1 MTVRG
6 WRRFSRRPL
15 YALRVSVEHPPSP
28 QSSDSLR
35 VQILATEHWS
45 LLASRSLAWNESFSR
60 AGMYLSTIS
69 GATVALALIAQA
81 SDFGDRFRLFALA
94 ILPVV
99 LFVGIGTVLRI
110 GASNYYDAV
119 CVAGMNRIRAGYLEV
134 APELERFFV
143 MGVRDDREGLLAT
156 MGMMPRRSSFAH
168 MLSATPT
175 LIATL
180 NSVLVAAIATL
191 LTLQLNGPYGAAI
204 AAAVVTFCLTLGGH
218 MLYAQREITRSSEAL
233 FSHWN

>member
-1 MTVRG
+1 
-6 WRRFSRRPL
+6 
-15 YALRVSVEHPPSP
+15 VSVEHPPA
-28 QSSDSLR
+28 QSSDALR

-45 LLASRSLAWNESFSR
+45 LLASRALAWNESFSR

-143 MGVRDDREGLLAT
+143 MGVRDDREGQLAT
-156 MGMMPRRSSFAH
+156 MGMMPRRSLFAH
-168 MLSATPT
+168 MLSATPM

-191 LTLQLNGPYGAAI
+191 LTLQLDGPYGAAI
-204 AAAVVTFCLTLGGH
+204 AAAVVTFCLSLGAH
-218 MLYAQREITRSSEAL
+218 MLYAQHEIKRNSDAL
-233 FSHWN
+233 PPLFAPRD

>member
-1 MTVRG
+1 M
-6 WRRFSRRPL
+6 
-15 YALRVSVEHPPSP
+15 SVEHPPA

-45 LLASRSLAWNESFSR
+45 LLASRALAWNESFSR

-81 SDFGDRFRLFALA
+81 SNFGDRFRLFALA

-143 MGVRDDREGLLAT
+143 MGVRDDREGQLAT
-156 MGMMPRRSSFAH
+156 MGMMPRRSLFAH
-168 MLSATPT
+168 MLSATPM

-180 NSVLVAAIATL
+180 NSVLVAAIGTL
-191 LTLQLNGPYGAAI
+191 LTLQFDGPYGAAI
-204 AAAVVTFCLTLGGH
+204 AAAIVTFCLSLGAH
-218 MLYAQREITRSSEAL
+218 MLYAQHEIKRNSEAL
-233 FSHWN
+233 PPLFAPRD

>member
-1 MTVRG
+1 M
-6 WRRFSRRPL
+6 
-15 YALRVSVEHPPSP
+15 
-28 QSSDSLR
+28 
-35 VQILATEHWS
+35 QILATEHWS

-134 APELERFFV
+134 APDLERFFV

-156 MGMMPRRSSFAH
+156 MGMMPRRSFFAH
-168 MLSATPT
+168 MLSATPM

-191 LTLQLNGPYGAAI
+191 ITLQLDGPYGAAI
-204 AAAVVTFCLTLGGH
+204 AAAIVSFCLSLGGH
-218 MLYAQREITRSSEAL
+218 MLYAQREIRLSTEAL
-233 FSHWN
+233 IPRG

>member
-1 MTVRG
+1 M
-6 WRRFSRRPL
+6 
-15 YALRVSVEHPPSP
+15 AVEHPPG
-28 QSSDSLR
+28 QASDSLR

-69 GATVALALIAQA
+69 GSTVALALIAQA

-99 LFVGIGTVLRI
+99 LFIGIGTVLRI
-110 GASNYYDAV
+110 GASNHYDAV

-143 MGVRDDREGLLAT
+143 MGVRDDREGQLAT
-156 MGMMPRRSSFAH
+156 MGMMPQRSLFAH
-168 MLSATPT
+168 MLSATPM

-204 AAAVVTFCLTLGGH
+204 AAAIVTFSLSLGGH
-218 MLYAQREITRSSEAL
+218 MLYAQHEIKRSSESLPPL
-233 FSHWN
+233 FAPRD

>member
-1 MTVRG
+1 
-6 WRRFSRRPL
+6 
-15 YALRVSVEHPPSP
+15 VSVEHPPAQSP
-28 QSSDSLR
+28 DSLR

-45 LLASRSLAWNESFSR
+45 LLASRALAWNESFSR

-81 SDFGDRFRLFALA
+81 SNFGDRFRLFALA

-99 LFVGIGTVLRI
+99 LFIGIGTVLRI
-110 GASNYYDAV
+110 GASNHYDTV
-119 CVAGMNRIRAGYLEV
+119 CVAGMNRIRAGYLEM
-134 APELERFFV
+134 APDLERFFV

-156 MGMMPRRSSFAH
+156 MGMMPRRSLFAH

-180 NSVLVAAIATL
+180 NSVLVAAITTL
-191 LTLQLNGPYGAAI
+191 ITLQLDGPYGAAI
-204 AAAVVTFCLTLGGH
+204 AGAIVAFCLSLGAH
-218 MLYAQREITRSSEAL
+218 LFYAQHEIKRSSELLSMRFA
-233 FSHWN
+233 SGD

>member
-1 MTVRG
+1 M
-6 WRRFSRRPL
+6 SI
-15 YALRVSVEHPPSP
+15 EHPPAQTP
-28 QSSDSLR
+28 ESLR

-45 LLASRSLAWNESFSR
+45 LLASRALAWNESFSR

-81 SDFGDRFRLFALA
+81 SSFGDRFRLFALA

-110 GASNYYDAV
+110 GASNHYDAV
-119 CVAGMNRIRAGYLEV
+119 CVAGMNRIRAGYLEI
-134 APELERFFV
+134 APDLERFFV
-143 MGVRDDREGLLAT
+143 MGVRDDREGQLAT
-156 MGMMPRRSSFAH
+156 MGMLPGRSLFAH
-168 MLSATPT
+168 MLSATPA

-191 LTLQLNGPYGAAI
+191 LTLQVDGPYSAAI
-204 AAAVVTFCLTLGGH
+204 AAAVVTFSLSLGAH
-218 MLYAQREITRSSEAL
+218 LLYAQREIARTAASLLSREAGLASSIG
-233 FSHWN
+233 